1 MNKKIMSYIVI
12 LCTIITVFLLLQL
25 SKEQETR
32 SNEGVRQEVQINK
45 EEVKNINENKKVK
58 EESNEIE
65 KISKKTTDEKN
76 TDEKKSAVKEDNVE
90 LNKEIKDNSGN
101 SRNSRNSI
109 NDVSDEVKEEPVTTV
124 FKVDKNTIINKLS
137 VAEKMKLMNLSKK
150 LSVIDYGRIK
160 EYLESSEEYESAV
173 AIFKI
178 LKSRLTSAEYK
189 EIKDILIPY
198 IDVEKIEKKL

>member
-1 MNKKIMSYIVI
+1 MSYIVI

-32 SNEGVRQEVQINK
+32 DNEGVRQEVKINK
-45 EEVKNINENKKVK
+45 EQVKNINENKKVK
-58 EESNEIE
+58 EESNQIE
-65 KISKKTTDEKN
+65 EISKKTTDEKN
-76 TDEKKSAVKEDNVE
+76 TYEKKSAVKEDNVE

-101 SRNSRNSI
+101 SRSSI
-109 NDVSDEVKEEPVTTV
+109 NDVADEVKEEPVTTV

-160 EYLESSEEYESAV
+160 EYLESGEEYESAV

-178 LKSRLTSAEYK
+178 LKSRLTSGEYK

>member
-1 MNKKIMSYIVI
+1 VNKKIMSYIVI

-32 SNEGVRQEVQINK
+32 DNEGVRQEVKINK
-45 EEVKNINENKKVK
+45 EQVKNINENKKVK
-58 EESNEIE
+58 EESNQIE
-65 KISKKTTDEKN
+65 EISKKTTDEKN
-76 TDEKKSAVKEDNVE
+76 TYEKKSAVKEDNVE

-101 SRNSRNSI
+101 SRSSI
-109 NDVSDEVKEEPVTTV
+109 NDVADEVKEEPVTTV

-160 EYLESSEEYESAV
+160 EYLESGEEYESAV

-178 LKSRLTSAEYK
+178 LKSRLTSGEYK

>member
-32 SNEGVRQEVQINK
+32 DNEGVRQEVKINK
-45 EEVKNINENKKVK
+45 EQVKNINENKKVK
-58 EESNEIE
+58 EESNQIE
-65 KISKKTTDEKN
+65 EISKKTTDEKN
-76 TDEKKSAVKEDNVE
+76 TYEKKSAVKEDNVE

-101 SRNSRNSI
+101 SRSSI
-109 NDVSDEVKEEPVTTV
+109 NDVADEVKEEPVTTV

-160 EYLESSEEYESAV
+160 EYLESGEEYESAV

-178 LKSRLTSAEYK
+178 LKSRLTSGEYK